1 MKSIIAIT
9 ILGIMSFFTNN
20 NEKVNIVLDEYEVN
34 LVNLDYE
41 LELENVDLMMS
52 SNNFYLQNRLC
63 ENYSLGKVIELETI
77 DLQIPN
83 YKYLEELD
91 TAEFN

>member
-34 LVNLDYE
+34 LVNFDYE
-41 LELENVDLMMS
+41 LELENVDLMMT
-52 SNNFYLQNRLC
+52 SNNFYLQNDFC
-63 ENYSLGKVIELETI
+63 DKSSLDKVIELEI
-77 DLQIPN
+77 INLQIPN

-91 TAEFN
+91 AV